1 MSQLVL
7 DRLLT
12 DMSTPTA
19 LDGAAALDRAASA
32 GRGPAAE
39 PAAALR
45 GTGAAP
51 ADLGVAPVHGTAPD
65 GARRVTVAVA
75 VAAPADDRPH
85 TGDPVAFRPTSGVAL
100 ALAAARADAVHLSFS
115 AQVPTVAAMA
125 RLVEQLE
132 DEIAAVG
139 RERTGVRIV
148 LSLDVLPT
156 PDADVARRKRSYLEH
171 LDALAGLT
179 WAPSA
184 TRVVA
189 PPEAVVGTAVDLARR
204 VGADGVVLVPL
215 ADGPGVDHLRAL
227 APVA

>member
-12 DMSTPTA
+12 DMSTPSA
-19 LDGAAALDRAASA
+19 LDGAPALDGPRAA
-32 GRGPAAE
+32 GPGPAAD
-39 PAAALR
+39 
-45 GTGAAP
+45 TAAP
-51 ADLGVAPVHGTAPD
+51 VRRGPSARADLGTAAD
-65 GARRVTVAVA
+65 GARHVTVA
-75 VAAPADDRPH
+75 VAAPAATRPH
-85 TGDPVAFRPTSGVAL
+85 AGDPVAFRPTSGVGL

-125 RLVEQLE
+125 KLVGRLE

-139 RERTGVRIV
+139 RERAGVRIV
-148 LSLDVLPT
+148 LDLDVLPT
-156 PDADVARRKRSYLEH
+156 ADAAVARRKRSYLEH

-189 PPEAVVGTAVDLARR
+189 PAEAVVGTAVDLARQ

>member
-12 DMSTPTA
+12 DMSTPAFDGAGT
-19 LDGAAALDRAASA
+19 LDGAAPDHH
-32 GRGPAAE
+32 PA
-39 PAAALR
+39 PR
-45 GTGAAP
+45 
-51 ADLGVAPVHGTAPD
+51 HRSAPD
-65 GARRVTVAVA
+65 GATAPAGARHVTVA
-75 VAAPADDRPH
+75 VAAPAATRPH
-85 TGDPVAFRPTSGVAL
+85 AGDPVAFRPTSGVGL

-125 RLVEQLE
+125 ELVGRLE

-139 RERTGVRIV
+139 RERAGVRIV
-148 LSLDVLPT
+148 LDLDVLPT
-156 PDADVARRKRSYLEH
+156 ADADVARRKRSYLEH

-184 TRVVA
+184 TRLVA

-215 ADGPGVDHLRAL
+215 ADGPGADHLRAL
-227 APVA
+227 ARVA

>member
-7 DRLLT
+7 DRLLP

-19 LDGAAALDRAASA
+19 LDGAAAL
-32 GRGPAAE
+32 E
-39 PAAALR
+39 PAAPDHR
-45 GTGAAP
+45 PAP
-51 ADLGVAPVHGTAPD
+51 DLDTAGDRDTAPD
-65 GARRVTVAVA
+65 VARHVTVAVA
-75 VAAPADDRPH
+75 APGDGRPH
-85 TGDPVAFRPTSGVAL
+85 AGDPVAFRPTSGVAL

-115 AQVPTVAAMA
+115 AQVPTVAAMTA
-125 RLVEQLE
+125 LVEQLE

-139 RERTGVRIV
+139 RERAGVRIV
-148 LSLDVLPT
+148 LDLDVLPT
-156 PDADVARRKRSYLEH
+156 ADADTARRKRSYLEH

-179 WAPSA
+179 WTPSA

-189 PPEAVVGTAVDLARR
+189 APEAVVGTAVDLARR

>member
-7 DRLLT
+7 DRLLP

-19 LDGAAALDRAASA
+19 LDGAAALDRAPAA
-32 GRGPAAE
+32 GREAATDSST
-39 PAAALR
+39 PVRSAASD
-45 GTGAAP
+45 P
-51 ADLGVAPVHGTAPD
+51 ADLRAAPD
-65 GARRVTVAVA
+65 AARRVTVAVA
-75 VAAPADDRPH
+75 APGDDRPH
-85 TGDPVAFRPTSGVAL
+85 AGDPVAFRPTSGVAL

-125 RLVEQLE
+125 ELVEQLE

-139 RERTGVRIV
+139 RERAGVSIV
-148 LSLDVLPT
+148 LDLDVLPT
-156 PDADVARRKRSYLEH
+156 ADADVARRKRSYLEH

-179 WAPSA
+179 WKPSA

-189 PPEAVVGTAVDLARR
+189 APEAVVGAAVDLARR
-204 VGADGVVLVPL
+204 VGVDGVVLVPL
-215 ADGPGVDHLRAL
+215 ADGPAVDHLRAL

>member
-7 DRLLT
+7 DRLLP
-12 DMSTPTA
+12 DMSTPGAPTLLSPPDLGRA
-19 LDGAAALDRAASA
+19 ADATDGPAPRAAAA
-32 GRGPAAE
+32 
-39 PAAALR
+39 
-45 GTGAAP
+45 
-51 ADLGVAPVHGTAPD
+51 
-65 GARRVTVAVA
+65 GARPVTVAVA
-75 VAAPADDRPH
+75 APGNGRPD
-85 TGDPVAFRPTSGVAL
+85 TNDPVAFRPTSVVGL

-115 AQVPTVAAMA
+115 ARVPTVAAMA
-125 RLVEQLE
+125 ALVEELE
-132 DEIAAVG
+132 AEIAAVG
-139 RERTGVRIV
+139 RERAGVRIV
-148 LSLDVLPT
+148 LDLDVLPT
-156 PDADVARRKRSYLEH
+156 ADADVARRKRSYLEH

-189 PPEAVVGTAVDLARR
+189 PPEALVGAAVDLARR